1 MIEIKLDDEDENI
14 INVNKKEQKI
24 YSTTIDKKYA
34 NTFDEKKTKD
44 KNKKEKLLHLI
55 VIIMIMKIKRK
66 KRNSKYKHQG
76 TNINNADCN
85 YKTKFIIMMIIKTI

>member
-1 MIEIKLDDEDENI
+1 MMEIKLDDEDENI

-24 YSTTIDKKYA
+24 YSTTIDKKYV

-66 KRNSKYKHQG
+66 KKK
-76 TNINNADCN
+76 
-85 YKTKFIIMMIIKTI
+85 IKILTSGN

>member
-1 MIEIKLDDEDENI
+1 MEIKLDDEDENI

-24 YSTTIDKKYA
+24 YSTTIDKKYS
-34 NTFDEKKTKD
+34 NTFEEKKNKE

-55 VIIMIMKIKRK
+55 VIIMIMKIKKRK
-66 KRNSKYKHQG
+66 SKYIHQG

-85 YKTKFIIMMIIKTI
+85 YKSKFIIMMIIKTI

>member
-1 MIEIKLDDEDENI
+1 MMEIKLDDEDENI

-34 NTFDEKKTKD
+34 NTFDEKKSKD

-66 KRNSKYKHQG
+66 KRKSKYIHQG
-76 TNINNADCN
+76 TNINN
-85 YKTKFIIMMIIKTI
+85 Y

>member
-1 MIEIKLDDEDENI
+1 MEIKLDDEDENI

-24 YSTTIDKKYA
+24 YSTTIDKKKA

-66 KRNSKYKHQG
+66 KRKSKYKHQG

-85 YKTKFIIMMIIKTI
+85 YKTKFIIMMKIKTI